1 LNGDSENDKAVT
13 RSSPPAVGHFAA
25 TARPGLLEDPRARAG
40 AVVVVALLAAA
51 AIAALAA
58 LGAARTERAEARRL
72 TGELERLTATG
83 SELTELRM
91 RADVAEAR
99 AEELDLQVRRL
110 LAPAAGVPVV
120 DVTPVAD
127 GGDPAELVL
136 SRRRDLY
143 AILRLDLGGGLAR
156 EGVRVRLRDRD
167 GAEIW
172 SAEGVASDATGRLNV
187 LVPALHLPAGLVGAE
202 VEGPVSARYRL
213 LVRPAP

>member
-1 LNGDSENDKAVT
+1 
-13 RSSPPAVGHFAA
+13 
-25 TARPGLLEDPRARAG
+25 
-40 AVVVVALLAAA
+40 VVVALLAAA
-51 AIAALAA
+51 AITALAA

-72 TGELERLTATG
+72 GGEIERLTAAG

-120 DVTPVAD
+120 DVAPVAD

-136 SRRRDLY
+136 SQRRDLY
-143 AILRLDLGGGLAR
+143 AVLRLDLGSAAAR
-156 EGVRVRLRDRD
+156 DGVRVRLRDRD

-172 SAEGVASDATGRLNV
+172 SAEGVAS
-187 LVPALHLPAGLVGAE
+187 
-202 VEGPVSARYRL
+202 
-213 LVRPAP
+213 

>member
-1 LNGDSENDKAVT
+1 MNGDSEEGKAVT

-25 TARPGLLEDPRARAG
+25 TARPGLLEDPRARTG
-40 AVVVVALLAAA
+40 AIVVVALLAAA
-51 AIAALAA
+51 AITALAA

-72 TGELERLTATG
+72 SGEIERLTATG
-83 SELTELRM
+83 SELTEQRM

-120 DVTPVAD
+120 DLAPVAD

-136 SRRRDLY
+136 SQRRDLY
-143 AILRLDLGGGLAR
+143 AVLRLDLGTAAAR
-156 EGVRVRLRDRD
+156 DGVRVRLRDRD

-202 VEGPVSARYRL
+202 VDGPVSARYRL